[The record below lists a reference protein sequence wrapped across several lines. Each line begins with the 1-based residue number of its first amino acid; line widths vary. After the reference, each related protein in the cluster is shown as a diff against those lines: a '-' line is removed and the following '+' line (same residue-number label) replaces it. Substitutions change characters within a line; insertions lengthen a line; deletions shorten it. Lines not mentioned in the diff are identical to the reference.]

1 MITTVPQLRR
11 RRRRKPLSPSSCSKD
26 TPVGLLILI
35 LLSLLLCCICCTATT
50 SYPQLLQQHHRILIQ
65 EDDESGPTTN
75 NEEATDVDDPAVQ
88 SPIIEEGIE
97 KEDPLFCTEDVQEC
111 SDGTFVSRNP
121 NIDCDFDPCLSYDAD
136 AAQLL
141 LKKEEGIETLVVE
154 STITEEDEEEEV
166 DIVVDTESNE
176 DELPSQQ
183 DDNNSNNSI
192 IIKDDNNIEESVIVE
207 ASDGI
212 SMEET
217 DVQEAADELSSSAL
231 EEEVKVAAAEVAA
244 EASSSKETDPATTT
258 LTTSSSSSSTSSSN
272 TIYTNTD
279 SHRSAWVTHGIVG
292 TLIFGLLLPTSISSA
307 LFRNTIPQYWIYIH
321 VSLNVLIFAMTFFT
335 VGIAFTNLGGIG
347 ITSEGHFKELHHIV
361 GLLLLMIVS
370 FQVVNGFLRPPREF
384 ITDDEHDQTPGAI
397 LRSTINDKSMTART
411 LWCLVH
417 SLSGLAVFG
426 LGVYQ
431 VQSGLGLFSLRYN
444 TTNWGNV
451 YVGYACWL
459 VGMIVVAKVW
469 MKWKGYERKKKNLS
483 LEMGRGSDGAGF
495 LYDAE
500 GDLTLAQFET
510 V

>member
-1 MITTVPQLRR
+1 M
-11 RRRRKPLSPSSCSKD
+11 
-26 TPVGLLILI
+26 
-35 LLSLLLCCICCTATT
+35 
-50 SYPQLLQQHHRILIQ
+50 
-65 EDDESGPTTN
+65 
-75 NEEATDVDDPAVQ
+75 DDPAVQ

-192 IIKDDNNIEESVIVE
+192 IIKDDNNIEKSVIVE

-258 LTTSSSSSSTSSSN
+258 LTTSSSSSSSSSSSN

>member
-1 MITTVPQLRR
+1 M
-11 RRRRKPLSPSSCSKD
+11 
-26 TPVGLLILI
+26 
-35 LLSLLLCCICCTATT
+35 
-50 SYPQLLQQHHRILIQ
+50 
-65 EDDESGPTTN
+65 
-75 NEEATDVDDPAVQ
+75 DDPAVQ

-258 LTTSSSSSSTSSSN
+258 LTTSSSSSSSSSSSN